1 MIQFNFCSFKNEITI
16 LLELNK
22 IKLNVNG
29 NLNVAILNFLFNK
42 QDCENHLRWQ
52 LTSLLNFTTNCFI
65 KLGKEW
71 ERDKQG

>member
-1 MIQFNFCSFKNEITI
+1 MIQFNFCSFKNEIII

-42 QDCENHLRWQ
+42 QECENHLRWQ
-52 LTSLLNFTTNCFI
+52 LTSLLLHKT
-65 KLGKEW
+65 GK
-71 ERDKQG
+71 RMRKG

>member
-42 QDCENHLRWQ
+42 TGL
-52 LTSLLNFTTNCFI
+52 
-65 KLGKEW
+65 
-71 ERDKQG
+71 

>member
-1 MIQFNFCSFKNEITI
+1 MIQFNFCSFKNEIII

-42 QDCENHLRWQ
+42 QDCENHLR
-52 LTSLLNFTTNCFI
+52 
-65 KLGKEW
+65 
-71 ERDKQG
+71 

>member
-1 MIQFNFCSFKNEITI
+1 MIQFNFCSFKNEIII

-42 QDCENHLRWQ
+42 QDCENHHR
-52 LTSLLNFTTNCFI
+52 
-65 KLGKEW
+65 
-71 ERDKQG
+71 

>member
-1 MIQFNFCSFKNEITI
+1 MIQFNFCSFKNKITI

-42 QDCENHLRWQ
+42 LWKSSSM
-52 LTSLLNFTTNCFI
+52 TINFTI
-65 KLGKEW
+65 AS
-71 ERDKQG
+71 